1 MKIAVLTDDKKHV
14 AEHFGSGAFIIVA
27 TVEGGKVIKE
37 EERSNPGHD
46 EFAKS
51 EHHPQT
57 DDRGKHGFGA
67 EAEARHKMILE
78 AFKDCDVLIVNM
90 IGTGAYNFFTNSGL
104 KVVAT
109 DVKDIDEAIALHVQG
124 KLQHTETHVD

>member
-14 AEHFGSGAFIIVA
+14 AEHFGSGAFIIVG
-27 TVEGGKVIKE
+27 TVEGGKVIE
-37 EERSNPGHD
+37 EEVRKNPGHD
-46 EFAKS
+46 EFAKG

-57 DDRGKHGFGA
+57 DDKGKHGFGP
-67 EAEARHKMILE
+67 EAETRHKMMLD

-109 DVKDIDEAIALHVQG
+109 DVKNIDDAIDLYIQG
-124 KLQHTETHVD
+124 KLKHKETHVD